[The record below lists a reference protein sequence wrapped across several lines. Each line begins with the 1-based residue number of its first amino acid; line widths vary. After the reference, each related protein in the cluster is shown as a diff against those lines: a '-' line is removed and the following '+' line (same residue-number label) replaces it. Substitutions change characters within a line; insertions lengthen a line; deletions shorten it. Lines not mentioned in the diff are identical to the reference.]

1 MDNLNLLRPEEPK
14 SRALPQQQSY
24 LLLAI
29 LIGYPLLSIAMN
41 LAGPAA
47 PAHVTS
53 RINQIYL
60 PSLFIQCLMLM
71 IVGVVLGRTKTSFDE
86 IGFGKKDISM
96 SNAVAG
102 IIFFMGAA
110 MLIVII
116 KTAIEKSGY
125 LPEKDIFYLLPIT
138 LPEKAIWLILS
149 IGAAFAEEITFR
161 GYAISRIKIISGNYW
176 IAAVLSSMAFSLG
189 HLYQGLSGVV
199 LTFVYGLLFA
209 GLYIARRS
217 VFPCIVAHFLQDA
230 MILLVFKGTG

>member
-1 MDNLNLLRPEEPK
+1 MENLNLIQPETPK
-14 SRALPQQQSY
+14 TRALPAPQSY

-41 LAGPAA
+41 LAGPAS

-71 IVGVVLGRTKTSFDE
+71 IVWVVLGRTNTNFGE
-86 IGFGKKDISM
+86 IGLGKKDINM
-96 SNAVAG
+96 SNVVAG

-138 LPEKAIWLILS
+138 IPEKAIWILLS

-161 GYAISRIKIISGNYW
+161 GYAISRLKIISGNYW
-176 IAAVLSSMAFSLG
+176 IGVVLSSMAFSLG
-189 HLYQGLSGVV
+189 HLYQGFAGVI

-209 GLYIARRS
+209 GLYVARRS
-217 VFPCIVAHFLQDA
+217 IFPCIVAHFLQDA